1 MAKGNP
7 EEIPDTLVVTARER
21 FVGTK
26 KNKKTGQHN
35 IVEVG
40 DDVELDYNLALR
52 LERSGKVA
60 IDDELRAGVKA
71 SVKASGAASKKS
83 ATENAS
89 AAKASK

>member
-1 MAKGNP
+1 MAKGNL

-26 KNKKTGQHN
+26 KNKKTGQHD

-40 DDVELDYNLALR
+40 DDIELDYNLALR
-52 LERSGKVA
+52 LERSGKIA
-60 IDDELRAGVKA
+60 IDDELRDGVKA
-71 SVKASGAASKKS
+71 SVKASGAKKS
-83 ATENAS
+83 ATEKAS

>member
-26 KNKKTGQHN
+26 KNKKTGQHD

-40 DDVELDYNLALR
+40 DDIELDYNLALR
-52 LERSGKVA
+52 LERSGKIA
-60 IDDELRAGVKA
+60 IDDELRDGVKA
-71 SVKASGAASKKS
+71 SVKASVAKKS
-83 ATENAS
+83 ATEKAS

>member
-1 MAKGNP
+1 MAKGNL

-26 KNKKTGQHN
+26 KNKKTGQHD

-40 DDVELDYNLALR
+40 DDIELDYNLALR
-52 LERSGKVA
+52 LERSGKIA
-60 IDDELRAGVKA
+60 IDDELRDGVKA
-71 SVKASGAASKKS
+71 SVKASVAKKS
-83 ATENAS
+83 ATEKAS